1 MTTPMVI
8 DIWSDVVCPFCYL
21 GSAQLSKALES
32 FPHADQVQIRTHA
45 FELDPT
51 TTYNPDLSLDRMLAD
66 KYQMPVE
73 RAQSMHRDLEAKAAE
88 LGMHWSFA
96 IAKVANTFDAHRL
109 IALSATQ
116 ELDAAMA
123 QRLFQA
129 YFSEGKLI
137 SDRSTLNELAN
148 EVGVTGVDELWESDQ
163 FVNEVR
169 SDEATAQ
176 SYGISGV
183 PAMVFD
189 SKYLVVGAQGVDGYA
204 RALQQ
209 TWAERE
215 N

>member
-21 GSAQLSKALES
+21 GSAQLSKALDS
-32 FPHADQVQIRTHA
+32 FPHADQVQIRAHA

-109 IALSATQ
+109 IALAATQ
-116 ELDAAMA
+116 ELDAAMV

-148 EVGVTGVDELWESDQ
+148 EVGVTGVDELWESDE

-189 SKYLVVGAQGVDGYA
+189 GKYLVVGAQGVDGYA